1 MAANSRLTIMGEYS
15 TYNDTDLLTLLRE
28 ERDQR
33 AYSEIY
39 NRYWAM
45 LFRHGR
51 KMLQDEDDALDVVQ
65 DVFTML
71 WVKSEELQI
80 TTSLSSYLYSS
91 VRHSILNLIKRSK
104 IRDTY
109 LNSLE
114 EFLDKGEFVTDNQV
128 RYKEFA
134 GQIEGEINNLPPKMR
149 EVFQLSRKLGLSYN
163 QIAIELNISEE
174 TVRKQMFRALKK
186 LRLKLGPHL
195 FSMLW

>member
-1 MAANSRLTIMGEYS
+1 MREYS
-15 TYNDTDLLTLLRE
+15 SYNDNQLLTLLKD
-28 ERDQR
+28 RDRR

-39 NRYWAM
+39 NRYWAL

-51 KMLQDEDDALDVVQ
+51 KMLRDEDEALDVVQ

-71 WVKSEELQI
+71 WVRSEELQI
-80 TTSLSSYLYSS
+80 NTSLSSYLYSS
-91 VRHSILNLIKRSK
+91 VRNNILNLIKRSK
-104 IRDTY
+104 VRDTY

-114 EFLDKGEFVTDNQV
+114 DFLDKGEFVTDNAV

-134 GQIEGEINNLPPKMR
+134 GQIEEEINKLPPRMR

-163 QIAIELNISEE
+163 QIAFELNISDE
-174 TVRKQMFRALKK
+174 TVRKQMHLALKR

-195 FSMLW
+195 FSLL